1 VDQITPVKLFLHDP
15 IDPATGAVPAGI
27 VTSGYLTP
35 PQIVK
40 AYGIPSS
47 TGLGVKIGIIGLGG
61 GFYQSDLNSSFTDL
75 RTAGLIPS
83 TTATPIIEQVLL
95 DGATGDYSSNTGA
108 SVENTIDIYC
118 VATTVPEADITMYIG
133 KNTFPSFR
141 NLIDRAIS
149 DGCHIITISWG
160 TTEPAGLYGFLEPSL
175 LNAANA
181 KITVCVA
188 SGDWGSSFAGQNSLQ
203 IYYPSSSLYVIS
215 VGGTNLTLGA
225 GDSRLVE
232 TDDNRNPQ
240 FGDGWGGGGGLS
252 KLFSLPPW
260 QSGLY
265 YTPIVDSVIGSP
277 TALTVRGIPDI
288 SAPMNVYALYLNSV
302 VGGAGGTSLAA
313 PLMAG
318 VLARYQQLTGIQRS
332 SVEYNEIFYANPGAF
347 YDIVVGTNNTQSVD
361 GYAGTSGWD
370 CVTGLG
376 PPIGTALYDLLRP
389 VITYP
394 TNNYRF
400 PKNNYGL
407 RPATGAVYPRRT
419 VGAR

>member
-1 VDQITPVKLFLHDP
+1 MDQITPVGLFLHDL

-83 TTATPIIEQVLL
+83 TMATPTINQVLI
-95 DGATGDYSSNTGA
+95 DGATGSYSSNANA
-108 SVENTIDIYC
+108 SVENTADIYC
-118 VATTVPEADITMYIG
+118 AATTAPEADITIYIG
-133 KNTFPSFR
+133 VNTFSSFQ

-160 TTEPAGLYGFLEPSL
+160 TTENYGGFLESSL
-175 LNAANA
+175 ANATNA
-181 KITVCVA
+181 KIAVCVA
-188 SGDWGSSFAGQNSLQ
+188 SGDWGSSFAGVNSLE
-203 IYYPSSSLYVIS
+203 IYYPSSSPNVIS

-225 GDSRLVE
+225 GDSRSAE
-232 TDDNRNPQ
+232 SDDNRNPL
-240 FGDGWGGGGGLS
+240 FGSGWGGGGGLS
-252 KLFSLPPW
+252 ELFSLPSW

-265 YTPIVDSVIGSP
+265 YTPIVSSTIGSP

-288 SAPMNVYALYLNSV
+288 SAPMNVYALYLNGTI
-302 VGGAGGTSLAA
+302 GGVGGTSLAA
-313 PLMAG
+313 PFMAG

-332 SVEYNEIFYANPGAF
+332 SAEYNAIFYANPGAF
-347 YDIVVGTNNTQSVD
+347 YDIIVGTNNTRSVD

-376 PPIGTALYDLLRP
+376 PPIGTTLYGLLRP
-389 VITYP
+389 IITYP

-400 PKNNYGL
+400 PKNNYGS

>member
-1 VDQITPVKLFLHDP
+1 MDQITPVELFLHDL
-15 IDPATGAVPAGI
+15 IDPATGLTPAGI
-27 VTSGYLTP
+27 VAPGYLTP

-83 TTATPIIEQVLL
+83 TTATPIIKQVLL
-95 DGATGDYSSNTGA
+95 DGATGDYASSDA
-108 SVENTIDIYC
+108 STENTVDIYC
-118 VATTVPEADITMYIG
+118 VATTVPAADITMYIG
-133 KNTFPSFR
+133 VNSFASFK

-160 TTEPAGLYGFLEPSL
+160 TNESNIGTFLESSL
-175 LNAANA
+175 ANAANA

-188 SGDWGSSFAGQNSLQ
+188 SGDWGSSFTGLNSLQ
-203 IYYPSSSLYVIS
+203 IYYPTSSPNVIS
-215 VGGTNLTLGA
+215 VGGTKLTLGA
-225 GDSRLVE
+225 GDSRSAE
-232 TDDNRNPQ
+232 SDDNRNPN
-240 FGDGWGGGGGLS
+240 FVAGWGGGGGLS
-252 KLFSLPPW
+252 TLFSLPSW

-265 YTPIVDSVIGSP
+265 YTPIINSIIGSP
-277 TALTVRGIPDI
+277 TALTVRGVPDI
-288 SAPMNVYALYLNSV
+288 SAPMNAYAVYLNGTI
-302 VGGAGGTSLAA
+302 GGIGGTSLAA

-318 VLARYQQLTGIQRS
+318 ILARYQQLTGIQRS
-332 SVEYNEIFYANPGAF
+332 SAEYNAIFYANPGAF
-347 YDIVVGTNNTQSVD
+347 YDITVGTNNTRAVD

-376 PPIGTALYDLLRP
+376 PPTGTTLYSPLRP
-389 VITYP
+389 KLT
-394 TNNYRF
+394 F
-400 PKNNYGL
+400 PKHNYNS
-407 RPATGAVYPRRT
+407 RPTTGAVYPRRT